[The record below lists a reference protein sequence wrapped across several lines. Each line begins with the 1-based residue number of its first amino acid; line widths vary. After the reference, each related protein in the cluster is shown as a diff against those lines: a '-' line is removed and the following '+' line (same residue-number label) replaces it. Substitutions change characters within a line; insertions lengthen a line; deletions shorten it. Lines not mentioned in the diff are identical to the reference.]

1 MLPTRTPPPPSS
13 FLQISYPAERVVLAT
28 MCREKDLNCMN
39 TSAHWE
45 MDAFWKWLDNEP
57 SLSVAIITGAGKKA
71 FSAGADLKE
80 WNDSMKDDADPRQR
94 LGNAPAFEPLSRRL
108 GKKPVIAAVNGLAMG
123 AGTEFA
129 VNWYVSCSWFFSFP
143 GRAVLESV
151 HILLFTLADQMWFF
165 QVILL
170 SRQIRLTSLSQK

>member
-1 MLPTRTPPPPSS
+1 MPPTRTPPPPTS
-13 FLQISYPAERVVLAT
+13 FLQISYPAGRVVLAT
-28 MCREKDLNCMN
+28 MSREKDLNCMN

-80 WNDSMKDDADPRQR
+80 WNDSMKDDADSRQR
-94 LGNAPAFEPLSRRL
+94 LGNAPAFKPLSRRL
-108 GKKPVIAAVNGLAMG
+108 GRKPVIAAVNGLAMG

-129 VNWYVSCSWFFSFP
+129 VNWYVSCYWFFCLP
-143 GRAVLESV
+143 GRTVLSSV
-151 HILLFTLADQMWFF
+151 YIPLFTLADRCGFF
-165 QVILL
+165 
-170 SRQIRLTSLSQK
+170 K

>member
-1 MLPTRTPPPPSS
+1 MPPTRTPPPPTS

-28 MCREKDLNCMN
+28 MSREKDLNCMN
-39 TSAHWE
+39 TSAQWE

-80 WNDSMKDDADPRQR
+80 WNDSMKDEADPRQR
-94 LGNAPAFEPLSRRL
+94 LGNALGFKPLSRRL

-129 VNWYVSCSWFFSFP
+129 VNWYVSRSWFFSSP
-143 GRAVLESV
+143 GRAVIQSI
-151 HILLFTLADQMWFF
+151 HIPLSTLADKIRFF

-170 SRQIRLTSLSQK
+170 SRQIRLTLLSQK

>member
-1 MLPTRTPPPPSS
+1 MS
-13 FLQISYPAERVVLAT
+13 
-28 MCREKDLNCMN
+28 REKDLNCMN
-39 TSAHWE
+39 TSAQWE

-80 WNDSMKDDADPRQR
+80 WNDSMKYDAEPRQR
-94 LGNAPAFEPLSRRL
+94 LGNAPAFKPLSRRL

-129 VNWYVSCSWFFSFP
+129 VNWYVSCSWFFFFP
-143 GRAVLESV
+143 LDGRCFKVYIFLY
-151 HILLFTLADQMWFF
+151 LFWLTRCGFF

-170 SRQIRLTSLSQK
+170 SRQIRLTSLSRK